1 MASITRYDPFGEMVT
16 LRQAMD
22 RLFEDS
28 FVSPL
33 TLRTFNGEA
42 VAPPLD
48 VHQTADE
55 IVVTAALPGIKPDDV
70 DITITG
76 QTSVA
81 FNPVLYPSIPYDPL
95 KDLTPITMATVFA
108 NVIIVQ
114 PDLPAKTLKELV
126 DYAKAHSGQVN
137 YSSGGTGTGSHFAGA
152 MFVSLAGIAKDVVL
166 VGTMTKFGLWSP
178 ERWATIDPERNGDNL
193 GDLMK
198 RVGL

>member
-1 MASITRYDPFGEMVT
+1 MANITRFDPFGEMVT

-76 QTSVA
+76 QTLSIRGEFKA
-81 FNPVLYPSIPYDPL
+81 DEEISRDQYLYRERRYGTFNRQIQLPVRVQGDAASATFENGLLTLSIPKSEEVKPRQ
-95 KDLTPITMATVFA
+95 IQV
-108 NVIIVQ
+108 
-114 PDLPAKTLKELV
+114 
-126 DYAKAHSGQVN
+126 KAAPKQVE
-137 YSSGGTGTGSHFAGA
+137 SST
-152 MFVSLAGIAKDVVL
+152 
-166 VGTMTKFGLWSP
+166 
-178 ERWATIDPERNGDNL
+178 NGD
-193 GDLMK
+193 K
-198 RVGL
+198 TA